1 MTIIIYVPNYLPI
14 CLFICLS
21 SNVSEIM
28 VLNLRLKPE
37 PYTSKI
43 LSLAQR
49 TTDTIPPPPVI

>member
-14 CLFICLS
+14 CLFIFLS

-37 PYTSKI
+37 PYTSKM